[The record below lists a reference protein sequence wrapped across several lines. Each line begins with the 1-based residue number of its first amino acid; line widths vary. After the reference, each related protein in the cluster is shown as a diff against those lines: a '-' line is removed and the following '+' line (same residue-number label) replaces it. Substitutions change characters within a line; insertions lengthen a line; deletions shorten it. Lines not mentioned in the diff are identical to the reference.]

1 MSTQSGPGDFRLR
14 QLEFETLLDIINELN
29 SFDTVNGLL
38 DNILE
43 KSCGILDASAGIILI
58 ADSNSDYLNT
68 TSVFNIDINLMSKVI
83 FTQRKGFLVSLKTSR
98 KKTMCLLTSEDPA
111 LHKSGHQ
118 FAIAAP
124 LLNKQKLFGAIILF
138 DKESRK
144 GSIPFDPSDGNM
156 LSAIAIQLGI
166 AYNNIVLLQSIRQA
180 KIFNDN
186 VMESIATGVM
196 TIDLLGEINHIN
208 KAATRVLNL
217 EKEQVLGNHYE
228 YILAENEHLI
238 QMIVQSESELVS
250 KAESQLLLMFNG
262 KSTRVNVSVS
272 PLLNDQHEH
281 IGSVIAMEDLSNINK
296 LKSTFQKYV
305 SRQIVDKLLDNE
317 EMLNLGGQEL
327 QANVLFSD
335 IRGFTAMSEKMSPK
349 EVVQTLNEYFNQM
362 IEIIFRNN
370 GTLDKI
376 IGDALMVVFGAP
388 LSDERDPENAV
399 ITAIEM
405 QHKLAELNIRRVIEQ
420 KEILSIGIGINSGP
434 VISGNIGSTQQM
446 NYTVI
451 GDSVN
456 LASRLCS
463 AALPGQVIVSEPLW
477 QKVKS
482 QKRFRSKVLPGI
494 HVKGKSEMIAIRSI
508 VIDQFRLDEV
518 HLNQIIQD
526 FYSKNIADQYV
537 YHSPGYIQE
546 LVGIVKSIGKAE
558 KVTRREMNDLLLA
571 ASLLHSGLLWQY
583 EDHKD
588 RSARY
593 AESVL
598 AQLGIEEARIQ
609 CITAMILATKPPLVP
624 QTHLEKILCDAE
636 YDYLGRSD
644 YHQVSNRLLLE
655 IQQQSPISEIQ
666 FLNMQE
672 RFLLGHIYFTQT
684 SIRKRMK
691 QKQTNLL
698 DTSEK
703 ILKFSALKVSV

>member
-1 MSTQSGPGDFRLR
+1 MNTQSERGDFRLR

-29 SFDTVNGLL
+29 SFDTVSGLL
-38 DNILE
+38 DNILI
-43 KSCGILDASAGIILI
+43 KTCGILDASAGIIII
-58 ADSNSDYLNT
+58 ADANSDYFNT
-68 TSVFNIDINLMSKVI
+68 TSVFNIDISLMSKVI

-98 KKTMCLLTSEDPA
+98 KKTMCLLTAEDPA
-111 LHKSGHQ
+111 LHKSGHEY
-118 FAIAAP
+118 AIAAP
-124 LLNKQKLFGAIILF
+124 IFNKDKLVGAIILF
-138 DKESRK
+138 DKESRQ
-144 GSIPFDPSDGNM
+144 GAIPFDPSDGNM
-156 LSAIAIQLGI
+156 LSAIAIETGI

-208 KAATRVLNL
+208 KAATRVMNM
-217 EKEQVLGNHYE
+217 EREEVLGNHYE
-228 YILAENEHLI
+228 YIFAENESMI
-238 QMIVQSESELVS
+238 QMIVQSETELAS
-250 KAESQLLLMFNG
+250 KSESQMLLIFHG

-272 PLLNDQHEH
+272 PLLNDQYEH

-296 LKSTFQKYV
+296 IKSTFQKYV

-327 QANVLFSD
+327 QANILFSD

-405 QHKLAELNIRRVIEQ
+405 QHKLAELNVRRVIEQ
-420 KEILSIGIGINSGP
+420 KQIISIGIGINSGP
-434 VISGNIGSTQQM
+434 VISGNIGSVQQM

-477 QKVKS
+477 QKVKA
-482 QKRFRSKVLPGI
+482 QKRFSSKVLPGI
-494 HVKGKSEMIAIRSI
+494 HVKGKAEMIAIRSI
-508 VIDQFRLDEV
+508 VVKRSKPDELQ
-518 HLNQIIQD
+518 LNAMIHD
-526 FYSKNIADQYV
+526 FYSKNISPEYV
-537 YHSPGYIQE
+537 YHSPEHVQQ
-546 LVGIVKSIGKAE
+546 LVQNVTAIGKLE
-558 KVTRREMNDLLLA
+558 KASKKDMDDLVLA
-571 ASLLHSGLLWQY
+571 ASLLHTGLLWQY
-583 EDHKD
+583 ERHKV
-588 RSARY
+588 RSVEY

-598 AQLGIEEARIQ
+598 SQLNFPAARVKRIS
-609 CITAMILATKPPLVP
+609 AMILATQMP
-624 QTHLEKILCDAE
+624 QAPQISLEKILCDAE
-636 YDYLGRSD
+636 LDYLGTSD
-644 YHQVSNRLLLE
+644 YDNLSNQLFTELQKQAHITE
-655 IQQQSPISEIQ
+655 FE
-666 FLNMQE
+666 FLKMQE
-672 RFLLGHIYFTQT
+672 RFLQAHAYFTT
-684 SIRKRMK
+684 SSSARREK
-691 QKQTNLL
+691 QKQLNLL
-698 DTSEK
+698 ELKEK
-703 ILKFSALKVSV
+703 LSKYSSMKIRV

>member
-1 MSTQSGPGDFRLR
+1 MSTQSERGDFRLR

-29 SFDTVNGLL
+29 SFDTVSGLL
-38 DNILE
+38 DNILI
-43 KSCGILDASAGIILI
+43 KTCGILDASAGIIII
-58 ADSNSDYLNT
+58 ADANSDYLNT
-68 TSVFNIDINLMSKVI
+68 TSVFNLDINLMSKVI

-98 KKTMCLLTSEDPA
+98 KKTMCLRTAEDPA
-111 LHKSGHQ
+111 LHKAGHEY
-118 FAIAAP
+118 AIAAP
-124 LLNKQKLFGAIILF
+124 VFNKDKLVGAIILF
-138 DKESRK
+138 DKESRQ
-144 GSIPFDPSDGNM
+144 GAIPFDPSDGNM
-156 LSAIAIQLGI
+156 LSAIAIETGI

-208 KAATRVLNL
+208 KAATRVMNM
-217 EKEQVLGNHYE
+217 EREEVLGNHYE
-228 YILAENEHLI
+228 YIFAENESMI
-238 QMIVQSESELVS
+238 QMIVQSETELTS
-250 KAESQLLLMFNG
+250 KSESQMLLLFHG

-327 QANVLFSD
+327 QANIMFSD

-405 QHKLAELNIRRVIEQ
+405 QHKLAELNVKRIIEQ
-420 KEILSIGIGINSGP
+420 KEIISIGIGINSGP
-434 VISGNIGSTQQM
+434 VISGNIGSVQQM

-463 AALPGQVIVSEPLW
+463 AALPGQVIVSETLW

-482 QKRFRSKVLPGI
+482 QKRFKSKVLPGI
-494 HVKGKSEMIAIRSI
+494 RVKGKAEMIAIRSI
-508 VIDQFRLDEV
+508 VVNESKTDEH
-518 HLNQIIQD
+518 HLNEMIQD
-526 FYSKNIADQYV
+526 FYTKNIPAEYLF
-537 YHSPGYIQE
+537 HSSEHVQE
-546 LVGIVKSIGKAE
+546 LVRNVELIGKLE
-558 KVTRREMNDLLLA
+558 KVNKKEMSDLVLA
-571 ASLLHSGLLWQY
+571 ATLLDIGLLWQY
-583 EDHKD
+583 EDHKQ
-588 RSARY
+588 RSMEY
-593 AESVL
+593 AETVL
-598 AQLGIEEARIQ
+598 SQLNFQPSRIKR
-609 CITAMILATKPPLVP
+609 IIAMIMATQMPHSP
-624 QTHLEKILCDAE
+624 QTQLEKILCDAE
-636 YDYLGRSD
+636 LDYLGISD
-644 YHQVSNRLLLE
+644 YENSSNRQFLE
-655 IQQQSPISEIQ
+655 LHMHAHISEFE
-666 FLNMQE
+666 FLKMQE
-672 RFLLGHIYFTQT
+672 RFLQAHTYFTR
-684 SIRKRMK
+684 SSPRKREK
-691 QKQTNLL
+691 QKQLNL
-698 DTSEK
+698 EQVQAK
-703 ILKFSALKVSV
+703 ILKYSSIRVRV

>member
-1 MSTQSGPGDFRLR
+1 MSMAGERGDFRLR

-29 SFDTVNGLL
+29 SFDTVSGLL
-38 DNILE
+38 DNILI
-43 KSCGILDASAGIILI
+43 KSCGILDAAAGIIIISDL
-58 ADSNSDYLNT
+58 NSDHLNT
-68 TSVFNIDINLMSKVI
+68 VSVFNIDINLMSKII
-83 FTQRKGFLVSLKTSR
+83 FTQRKGFLVALKNNR
-98 KKTMCLLTSEDPA
+98 KTLCLQTADDPA
-111 LHKSGHQ
+111 LHKAGHQ
-118 FAIAAP
+118 YAIAAP
-124 LLNKQKLFGAIILF
+124 LFNKDKLVGSIILF

-144 GSIPFDPSDGNM
+144 GFNPFDASDGSM
-156 LSAIAIQLGI
+156 LAAIAIEVGI

-208 KAATRVLNL
+208 KAATRVLNM
-217 EKEQVLGNHYE
+217 EKDEVLGNHYE
-228 YILAENEHLI
+228 YVFAENENMI
-238 QMIVQSESELVS
+238 QMILQSESELSS
-250 KAESQLLLMFNG
+250 KSESQMLLLFHG

-327 QANVLFSD
+327 QANILFSD
-335 IRGFTAMSEKMSPK
+335 IRGFTSMSEKMSPK

-388 LSDERDPENAV
+388 LSDDHDPENAV

-405 QHKLAELNIRRVIEQ
+405 QHKLAELNIKRIVEQ
-420 KEILSIGIGINSGP
+420 KEIISIGIGINSGP
-434 VISGNIGSTQQM
+434 VISGNIGSVQQM

-463 AALPGQVIVSEPLW
+463 AALPGQVIVSEALW

-482 QKRFRSKVLPGI
+482 LKRF
-494 HVKGKSEMIAIRSI
+494 KS
-508 VIDQFRLDEV
+508 
-518 HLNQIIQD
+518 
-526 FYSKNIADQYV
+526 
-537 YHSPGYIQE
+537 
-546 LVGIVKSIGKAE
+546 
-558 KVTRREMNDLLLA
+558 
-571 ASLLHSGLLWQY
+571 
-583 EDHKD
+583 
-588 RSARY
+588 
-593 AESVL
+593 
-598 AQLGIEEARIQ
+598 
-609 CITAMILATKPPLVP
+609 
-624 QTHLEKILCDAE
+624 
-636 YDYLGRSD
+636 
-644 YHQVSNRLLLE
+644 
-655 IQQQSPISEIQ
+655 
-666 FLNMQE
+666 
-672 RFLLGHIYFTQT
+672 
-684 SIRKRMK
+684 
-691 QKQTNLL
+691 
-698 DTSEK
+698 
-703 ILKFSALKVSV
+703 